1 MTANYCAIEKPAIGL
16 KAKGA
21 THTLVP
27 GVSGFVYG
35 SEEGCTAAEVE
46 TVNIEIEKAE
56 SRAGDGNRPTM
67 MAEEEVHNQEQE
79 SVM

>member
-1 MTANYCAIEKPAIGL
+1 
-16 KAKGA
+16 
-21 THTLVP
+21 VP

-35 SEEGCTAAEVE
+35 PEEGCTAAEVE

-56 SRAGDGNRPTM
+56 SRAGNGNRPTM
-67 MAEEEVHNQEQE
+67 TAEEEVHNQEQE